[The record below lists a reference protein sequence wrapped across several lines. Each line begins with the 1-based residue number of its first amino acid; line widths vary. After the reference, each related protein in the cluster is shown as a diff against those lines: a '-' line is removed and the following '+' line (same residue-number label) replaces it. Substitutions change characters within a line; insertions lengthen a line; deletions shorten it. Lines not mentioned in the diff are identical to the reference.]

1 MHVLQTVSNTSSQ
14 VIHFLSAE
22 IMSSLQ
28 RLFVIWEYF
37 WTATCPW
44 RLTCRGL
51 YPVVLQL
58 GDINSIVWRYFV
70 DWISCVISLIHR
82 NIYVAWQVFFT
93 RVSMLRGWF
102 LSVRRSVHHIVVC
115 VFVFFFV
122 CVLLSKRLNG
132 ASKFVPTLYGS
143 KHCYKIPTVSRSAG
157 GVKRVGCE

>member
-82 NIYVAWQVFFT
+82 NIYVAWQVFF
-93 RVSMLRGWF
+93 LRGSACWEDDFCLFDDPSITLSYVF
-102 LSVRRSVHHIVVC
+102 LC
-115 VFVFFFV
+115 FV